1 MKLRFL
7 ILFILTIGC
16 QTVTLAQRPSRIP
29 AQRVDSTLITQPNG
43 QPLYLILHGDERKH
57 FHTTT
62 DGFLLKQNRKGFF
75 CYAKETCCG
84 RIKASSRVAKN
95 IAERSIKDNKYLKRI
110 TNNSNLHIYKK

>member
-1 MKLRFL
+1 MLVF
-7 ILFILTIGC
+7 
-16 QTVTLAQRPSRIP
+16 QASALAQRPARVP
-29 AQRVDSTLITQPNG
+29 AQRVDSTLFTQPDG

-57 FHTTT
+57 FYTTT

-95 IAERSIKDNKYLKRI
+95 IAERTTKEKKYLKQI
-110 TNNSNLHIYKK
+110 DNNPNLHIYKK